1 MDAAPANW
9 SPGKTAAETNRLIIE
24 RKCRQTADCM
34 ICLEPMYNAV
44 CEHLPCTH
52 VFHYKCLGRLMASRT
67 YTCPL
72 CRANF
77 STTLAGAGLIVLPA
91 LAETEGEA
99 EAVLMLNQIELYF
112 FIFELLW
119 HTSDSTFAALIAE

>member
-1 MDAAPANW
+1 
-9 SPGKTAAETNRLIIE
+9 
-24 RKCRQTADCM
+24 
-34 ICLEPMYNAV
+34 
-44 CEHLPCTH
+44 
-52 VFHYKCLGRLMASRT
+52 MASRT